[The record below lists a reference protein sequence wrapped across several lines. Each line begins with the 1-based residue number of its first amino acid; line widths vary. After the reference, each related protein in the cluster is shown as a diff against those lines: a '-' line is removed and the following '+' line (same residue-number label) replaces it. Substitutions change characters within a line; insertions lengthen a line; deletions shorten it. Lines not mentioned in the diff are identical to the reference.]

1 MGGSL
6 TNLLRGEGS
15 NFVYEIETKISA
27 TKQGTL
33 SIIEYDKYEKKL
45 RLELDYYQD
54 IKIKCSEDAI
64 MLQKFVKMERIF

>member
-15 NFVYEIETKISA
+15 NFVYEIKTKILA

-33 SIIEYDKYEKKL
+33 SIIEYDKY
-45 RLELDYYQD
+45 
-54 IKIKCSEDAI
+54 
-64 MLQKFVKMERIF
+64 